1 MKIKNLPSIIYL
13 LLFQTIWSQQLLP
26 DSLQQKS
33 AEEKIVFLNNE
44 GQRQQSIDSSNIYF
58 DEALKLTKTCDCD
71 SLLLLTH
78 FKKANNSIMKGNFDQ
93 GLRHLKA
100 LDSQL
105 LMIPNKVFEFR
116 KETLYAY
123 AYNLKDEDN
132 KALKH
137 LETALYLAKELK
149 DSTRIA
155 AAYNNLGNI
164 FFTVNKEKARNYFHR
179 ALRIYK
185 RHNSPKENLRVAY
198 QNLAKTS
205 TKLDSINYYS
215 NLSFHN
221 ITDTTN
227 AVTMI
232 HFYINKANAML
243 SNNYYK
249 SGKQPALQALK
260 RSKAIQYDVVTQ
272 IALVMLGMIELE
284 ESNPFQAI
292 KYLESSLK
300 YKSSGLENKQS
311 ALEALAKAYKSVNE
325 YQKALAINEQ
335 LMTLKDSIYTQ
346 IQSSKFAE
354 FDAKFNLAEKD
365 KAIAQQ
371 ELEIARQKNARN
383 QSIFGS
389 IGLLLLGGIIIL
401 WFINKQKR
409 KKAQVQMQL
418 EKEQEINQL
427 RTKFLGNI
435 AHEIRTPL
443 TLVSGNLNLAIE
455 NLDNKTKAK
464 KNLQVAL
471 DNTKKITNDA
481 NEILELLK
489 FEGQKMTLN
498 MTSVPLRISLERIVF
513 SFHSMAQIKDV
524 ELNYNSNITNKI
536 IVYTDISKIEKIIN
550 NLLSNAIK
558 YAPSNSKI
566 IVNDMFKNNTL
577 TISVTDFG
585 EGINYNEQKRIF
597 ERFYQSES
605 ASKIGGIGIGLSLS
619 KEFAEFLDGNLTV
632 TSELGKGSTFTLRL
646 PLQIAD
652 NIVENNGQP
661 SDIMTQKQPNFDN
674 TTAKEHILIVE
685 DNPQMAT
692 YLKEL
697 LEDTYKCDIAF
708 NGEEALSLLKTKSYS
723 LVTSDIMMPKIDGFE
738 LREQINSIA
747 KHKNTPFIFISAKAL
762 EEDKLKGFSLGISDY
777 IVKPFNKNE
786 LLARIKNLLKN
797 KAARIQWQLENA
809 DSLSKTES
817 SDQKLL
823 RKIETYI
830 IENLDNDDFK
840 IKELADYV
848 GYSQRQLARIMNQYT
863 GLSPVRFILEIRLQK
878 AYTLLQNKTYFTLS
892 EVRFAVGINSSAYFN
907 KKFKERFGISPAD
920 LI

>member
-1 MKIKNLPSIIYL
+1 MKIKSLPSIICL
-13 LLFQTIWSQQLLP
+13 LLFQTIWSQQLIP
-26 DSLQQKS
+26 DSLTQKPV
-33 AEEKIVFLNNE
+33 EDKIVFLNAK
-44 GQRQQSIDSSNIYF
+44 GQKQNAIDSSNIYF
-58 DEALKLTKTCDCD
+58 NEALKLAKTCDCD

-100 LDSQL
+100 LESQL

-137 LETALYLAKELK
+137 LETALTLAKELK

-155 AAYNNLGNI
+155 AAYNNLGNN

-243 SNNYYK
+243 SNNYYN

-383 QSIFGS
+383 QLIFGS
-389 IGLLLLGGIIIL
+389 IGLLLLGGIAIL

-409 KKAQVQMQL
+409 KKDQVQMEL
-418 EKEQEINQL
+418 KKEQEINQL
-427 RTKFLGNI
+427 RTKFLGNV

-443 TLVSGNLNLAIE
+443 TLVSGNLTLAIE
-455 NLDNKTKAK
+455 NLDHKTKAK

-471 DNTKKITNDA
+471 NNTKKITDDA

-489 FEGQKMTLN
+489 YEGQKMTLN

-524 ELNYNSNITNKI
+524 ELNYNSNIANKI

-597 ERFYQSES
+597 ERFYQSEN

-619 KEFAEFLDGNLTV
+619 KEFAEFLNGNLLV
-632 TSELGKGSTFTLRL
+632 DSNLGEGSTFTLQL
-646 PLQIAD
+646 PLQI
-652 NIVENNGQP
+652 IENTSENSNKLPKLIPQEQ
-661 SDIMTQKQPNFDN
+661 SNLINSMIR
-674 TTAKEHILIVE
+674 ERILIVE
-685 DNPQMAT
+685 DNPQMAS

-697 LEDTYKCDIAF
+697 LEDSYSCDIAF
-708 NGEEALSLLKTKSYS
+708 NGEEALNLLKTQSYS
-723 LVTSDIMMPKIDGFE
+723 LIASDIMMPKVDGFE
-738 LREQINSIA
+738 LREKINTTE
-747 KHKNTPFIFISAKAL
+747 KHKNIPFIFISAKTL
-762 EEDKLKGFSLGISDY
+762 EVDKIKGFSLGIADY

-786 LLARIKNLLKN
+786 LIARVKNLLKN
-797 KAARIQWQLENA
+797 KAARIQWQLENT
-809 DSLSKTES
+809 DQLSKTES

-823 RKIETYI
+823 RKIENYV
-830 IENLDNDDFK
+830 IENIDNDDFK

-848 GYSQRQLARIMNQYT
+848 GYSQRQLARIMKQYT
-863 GLSPVRFILEIRLQK
+863 GMSPVKFILEIRLQK
-878 AYTLLQNKTYFTLS
+878 AFAHLQNKTFFTLS
-892 EVRFAVGINSSAYFN
+892 EVRYAVGISSSAYFN
-907 KKFKERFGISPAD
+907 KKFKERFGVTPSE